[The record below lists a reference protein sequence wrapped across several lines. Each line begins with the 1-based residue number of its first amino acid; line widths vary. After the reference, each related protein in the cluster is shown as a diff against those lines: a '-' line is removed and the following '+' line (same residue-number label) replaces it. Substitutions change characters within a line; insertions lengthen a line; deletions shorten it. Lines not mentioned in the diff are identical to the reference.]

1 MEENHK
7 EIRKYFQS
15 SGVLKIWT
23 INNTGQ
29 WQWKYISNFVGFPTK
44 YQGKYNRVKF
54 VPRRKCIALNA
65 HFSKKTD
72 INSSG
77 KYRKTKAKH
86 PEK

>member
-1 MEENHK
+1 MLMEESQGKLENIYK
-7 EIRKYFQS
+7 VMTI
-15 SGVLKIWT
+15 LKIWT

-29 WQWKYISNFVGFPTK
+29 WQWKYISNFVGFQTN

-72 INSSG
+72 I
-77 KYRKTKAKH
+77 K
-86 PEK
+86 